1 MPYGEFQ
8 RAEGR
13 DIAQLHV
20 TAAQESHDVELTFD
34 RPGISRCDAILETES
49 LSDTLILLVGC
60 YVGEVLC
67 RTLEGAW
74 VFMDD
79 NWIVS
84 LPTIGRLEAPE

>member
-1 MPYGEFQ
+1 MENFNAQ
-8 RAEGR
+8 RAR
-13 DIAQLHV
+13 DIPQLDV

-49 LSDTLILLVGC
+49 LSDALILLVGC

-74 VFMDD
+74 VLMDD